1 MKESPLELERGH
13 VGGSEPSN
21 LAGVAPNDRVL
32 TRARLQLPRS
42 RPVREEKALHA
53 GYFARDDAA
62 FWVALSILSR
72 TLEKKSFRHW
82 AISQR
87 TSFIFKRGFHV
98 RGEIHAPP
106 SGARFHRTGP
116 SEHPSRTRP
125 SQPEHPDR
133 SPDELPPFA
142 KQRRAPPKT
151 RRIPPEAS
159 PAAWPRRPPARGA
172 ANRPRPGWRAF
183 SSSRSSWAQDRSRES
198 ASKPWVAA
206 ARRASSSATTHVRET
221 PACAAWNSL
230 SEL

>member
-1 MKESPLELERGH
+1 MM
-13 VGGSEPSN
+13 
-21 LAGVAPNDRVL
+21 
-32 TRARLQLPRS
+32 TQLFGLRS
-42 RPVREEKALHA
+42 RSCRKKIISALGNQSENFIHLQTWIP
-53 GYFARDDAA
+53 R
-62 FWVALSILSR
+62 R
-72 TLEKKSFRHW
+72 TR
-82 AISQR
+82 
-87 TSFIFKRGFHV
+87 
-98 RGEIHAPP
+98 EIHAPL

-133 SPDELPPFA
+133 SLHELPPFA

-183 SSSRSSWAQDRSRES
+183 SSSRSSWTQDRSRES

>member
-1 MKESPLELERGH
+1 MMTQLFGLRSPSCRKKIISALGNQ
-13 VGGSEPSN
+13 SENFIHLQTWIP
-21 LAGVAPNDRVL
+21 RR
-32 TRARLQLPRS
+32 TR
-42 RPVREEKALHA
+42 
-53 GYFARDDAA
+53 
-62 FWVALSILSR
+62 
-72 TLEKKSFRHW
+72 
-82 AISQR
+82 
-87 TSFIFKRGFHV
+87 
-98 RGEIHAPP
+98 EIHAPP

-125 SQPEHPDR
+125 SQREHPDR
-133 SPDELPPFA
+133 SLENFLRSPL
-142 KQRRAPPKT
+142 QRRAPPKT

-183 SSSRSSWAQDRSRES
+183 SSSRSSWTQDRSRES